1 MSSTLET
8 IRIKLR
14 FLNNIIN
21 SYNIKVNR
29 IAPSNDKTYRIIS
42 TKCDTGYQKRR
53 DQNVTKEKY
62 NDRLAFVC
70 EQCKEGI
77 YNGERYYEI
86 NNKHYHRDCLLDNFS
101 TSELLELM
109 KSEAKIAYED
119 LI

>member
-1 MSSTLET
+1 MTG
-8 IRIKLR
+8 K
-14 FLNNIIN
+14 
-21 SYNIKVNR
+21 KD
-29 IAPSNDKTYRIIS
+29 NDKFT
-42 TKCDTGYQKRR
+42 
-53 DQNVTKEKY
+53 
-62 NDRLAFVC
+62 FVC

>member
-1 MSSTLET
+1 MT
-8 IRIKLR
+8 KLTALFR
-14 FLNNIIN
+14 QNATQDA
-21 SYNIKVNR
+21 K
-29 IAPSNDKTYRIIS
+29 
-42 TKCDTGYQKRR
+42 KRR

-62 NDRLAFVC
+62 NDSFAFVC